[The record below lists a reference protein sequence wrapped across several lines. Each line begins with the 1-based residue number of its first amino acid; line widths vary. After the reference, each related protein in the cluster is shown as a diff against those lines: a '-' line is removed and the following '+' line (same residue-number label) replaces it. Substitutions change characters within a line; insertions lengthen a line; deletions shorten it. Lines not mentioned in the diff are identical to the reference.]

1 MPRQSTALSPRQVDL
16 VCAIETF
23 RDERGFSPAIIDLAD
38 ALGISASG
46 AKSLV
51 SACIRKGFVA
61 LDPGVARSIRVIRPD
76 APTG

>member
-23 RDERGFSPAIIDLAD
+23 RDERGFGPAIIDLAG

-76 APTG
+76 AAAG

>member
-1 MPRQSTALSPRQVDL
+1 MPRQSKNLSPRQSDL

-23 RDERGFSPAIIDLAD
+23 RDERGFGPAIVDLAG
-38 ALGISASG
+38 ALGISVSG

-51 SACIRKGFVA
+51 SACIRKGHVA

>member
-1 MPRQSTALSPRQVDL
+1 MPRQSTALSPRQSDRVKAIERFRDDRGFGPAIVDL
-16 VCAIETF
+16 A
-23 RDERGFSPAIIDLAD
+23 G
-38 ALGISASG
+38 ALGVSASG

-51 SACIRKGFVA
+51 SACIRKGHVA